1 MNISNKKI
9 TYLNDVDN
17 TDNSIKIEIDESLI
31 TFQILENIIKLLI
44 LIP

>member
-1 MNISNKKI
+1 MNISIKKI